1 MSFTNNDQ
9 VFHRISEQ
17 ELSEIIA
24 YNLRKDHG
32 YHGSSVKNIAR
43 MIGLNPRIVRNW
55 YEGRNIP
62 SLSNFLR
69 LISCSP
75 SLMKSFLELAESTQ
89 NGRSSTAVKTDALS
103 QANNNYGDISVTI
116 NVELN
121 RKTLLKLNQRQLWFY
136 GFLQKGMSVNAEDIA
151 NVWDVNIRTAKRDI
165 AGLVALNLIEFVGAP
180 KTGRYMLVENHH

>member
-75 SLMKSFLELAESTQ
+75 SLMKSFLELTESVQGT
-89 NGRSSTAVKTDALS
+89 RYVEAVKTDS
-103 QANNNYGDISVTI
+103 ISRANNNYGDISVTI
-116 NVELN
+116 NVTLN

-136 GFLQKGMSVNAEDIA
+136 GFLQKGAPVSAEDIA
-151 NVWDVNIRTAKRDI
+151 NIWDINIRTARRDI
-165 AGLVALNLIEFVGAP
+165 SQLIELGLIEFIGAP
-180 KTGRYMLVENHH
+180 KNGRYMPVEDNH